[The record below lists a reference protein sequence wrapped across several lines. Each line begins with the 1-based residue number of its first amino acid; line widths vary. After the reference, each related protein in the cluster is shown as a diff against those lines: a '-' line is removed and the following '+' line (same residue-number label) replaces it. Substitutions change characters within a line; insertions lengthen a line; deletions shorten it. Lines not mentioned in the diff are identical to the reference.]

1 MLVFWLFFYFL
12 AHLAPLFEK
21 LKPAVNFT
29 VESQVI
35 FFGNSHVKTDF
46 NNKTGSFVLTE
57 DDVTSLINALD
68 LKTGK

>member
-1 MLVFWLFFYFL
+1 M
-12 AHLAPLFEK
+12 PLFEK

-35 FFGNSHVKTDF
+35 FFGNSHLNTDL
-46 NNKTGSFVLTE
+46 NSETGTFVLTE

-68 LKTGK
+68 LKTGIS